1 MSWIGTI
8 VGVGAT
14 IWGAK
19 KQGDS
24 AEAAAQTA
32 AEGSER
38 AIEFQRESRDIALDL
53 GSPYREA
60 GYKGLD
66 KIGEMTGLIESGGTF
81 GRPSWDGSG
90 KAVTAT
96 GTPWGDSDW
105 TLGWDAKN
113 GRYTAS
119 GTGGQ
124 NLWWDSS
131 NNMWMTETGS
141 AYGKGYGSGGRP
153 NQNPD
158 WSPGWGGGGSKRG
171 VNQRAYGGVMYNVNE
186 LGPENVY
193 SGGAITRSSNPKTMP
208 PDPNGYV
215 QPNRGTVIQG
225 RNTGG
230 AMMTAGTGA
239 MIDPNAMGD
248 QIQAYN
254 NSLKNNGGGQV
265 WAGGDPNFDE
275 RTGRYRDAMKRFGGT
290 KLGFGGYDGSGINP
304 ESGVGAKDIHWNG
317 QIGVQ
322 PGPGG
327 PKLQPGN
334 VNDMPANGGNTGGGY
349 PTPQENP
356 YDFTT
361 DPGYIFR
368 FNEGMRG
375 LEGGAAARGGLLSGG
390 FGRKAIRYGQDYASN
405 EFSNI
410 YNRIANVAGLGQ
422 VSASQGGVFA
432 QNAGAN
438 MGNAAQAGANASAY
452 GQQAS
457 GNAWANAGNELAQL
471 PWGDLPWGDVFGG
484 NKNTAPGGWGTSKG
498 GSDKRLKENVKHV
511 ATDGRGYKWYVWN
524 WNSTAEKLGFGD
536 QPTFGVMAD
545 ELKDVK
551 PEAVSQGKH
560 GYLMVDYG
568 AL

>member
-8 VGVGAT
+8 VGVGTA
-14 IWGAK
+14 IYGAK
-19 KQGDS
+19 KASKS
-24 AEAAAQTA
+24 AKEAANTA

-53 GSPYREA
+53 GSPYRAA

-66 KIGEMTGLIESGGTF
+66 KIGEMTGLIEPGGTF
-81 GRPSWDGSG
+81 GRPSQDGSG
-90 KAVTAT
+90 KAVTAI
-96 GTPWGDSDW
+96 GTPWGNSDW
-105 TLGWDAKN
+105 TLGWDAEN

-119 GTGGQ
+119 GSGGQ

-141 AYGKGYGSGGRP
+141 AYGKGYGSGGKP
-153 NQNPD
+153 NQDPD
-158 WSPGWGGGGSKRG
+158 WSPGIGGIGGGGGKN
-171 VNQRAYGGVMYNVNE
+171 VKQKAYGGVMYNINE

-215 QPNRGTVIQG
+215 QPNNGTIMG
-225 RNTGG
+225 RQKGG
-230 AMMTAGTGA
+230 V
-239 MIDPNAMGD
+239 MINPESMGD
-248 QIQAYN
+248 MVD
-254 NSLKNNGGGQV
+254 QV
-265 WAGGDPNFDE
+265 WPGGTPNFDE
-275 RTGRYRDAMKRFGGT
+275 RTGRYRTGRYRDVIKRYGGT

-327 PKLQPGN
+327 PKLQPGD
-334 VNDMPANGGNTGGGY
+334 VNDMPADARVIVDNST
-349 PTPQENP
+349 PVPSTPAPQENP

-375 LEGGAAARGGLLSGG
+375 LEGSAAARGGLLSGG

-457 GNAWANAGNELAQL
+457 GNAWANAGNEIAQL

-484 NKNTAPGGWGTSKG
+484 NKNPTPSGGGGGWG

-511 ATDGRGYKWYVWN
+511 ATDSRGYKWYIWN
-524 WNSTAEKLGFGD
+524 WNSTAEELGFGD